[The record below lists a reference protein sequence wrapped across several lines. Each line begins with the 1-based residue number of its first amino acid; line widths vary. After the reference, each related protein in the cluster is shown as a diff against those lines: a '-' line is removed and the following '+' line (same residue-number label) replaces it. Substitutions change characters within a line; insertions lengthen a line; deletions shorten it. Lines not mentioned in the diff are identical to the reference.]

1 MSRARAL
8 PARGEAIS
16 DPTLLA
22 RIAEGDVASLGF
34 LYDRYATGL
43 VRYASRFDRSDAE
56 DVVQTVF
63 MRVLRIAGSYRPD
76 TLCARPWLFAITARV
91 LQERSR
97 AMRRFGRAMLHLA
110 NDPKRPAASAADA
123 RHDLERGLARL
134 PRAKSV
140 VLILNEVE
148 GFSCEEIAT
157 MLQIPIG
164 TVWTRLHHARREL
177 RRYYHEEHQHD
188 SR

>member
-1 MSRARAL
+1 MISLRAL
-8 PARGEAIS
+8 PTRSEPAS
-16 DPTLLA
+16 DATLLA
-22 RIAEGDVASLGF
+22 RISEGDIASLGF
-34 LYDRYATGL
+34 LYDRYAAVL
-43 VRYASRFDRSDAE
+43 VRYAARFDRSDAE

-63 MRVLRIAGSYRPD
+63 MRVLRIARTFRPEAQS
-76 TLCARPWLFAITARV
+76 ARPWLFAITARV

-97 AMRRFGRAMLHLA
+97 SLRRFGRAMFQLA
-110 NDPKRPAASAADA
+110 NDPRKLTASTCDA
-123 RHDLERGLARL
+123 RHDLERGLAGL
-134 PRAKSV
+134 PRAKSI

-157 MLQIPIG
+157 MLEIPIG

-177 RRYYHEEHQHD
+177 RRYYHEDGDHG